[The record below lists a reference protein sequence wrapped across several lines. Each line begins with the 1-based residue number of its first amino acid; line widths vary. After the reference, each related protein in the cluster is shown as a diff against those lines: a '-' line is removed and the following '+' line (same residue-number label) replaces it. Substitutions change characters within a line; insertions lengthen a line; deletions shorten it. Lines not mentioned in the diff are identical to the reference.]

1 MKITFYKANRIDGK
15 HELSV
20 NEIIKDFYETE
31 ESKWEMPFE
40 RLILNFMSLQYGSFE
55 PLTDKEWN
63 ALYQAKRNLTK
74 V

>member
-31 ESKWEMPFE
+31 QNKWEMPFE
-40 RLILNFMSLQYGSFE
+40 RLILNFMTDKYGSFDS
-55 PLTDKEWN
+55 LTEKEWG
-63 ALYQAKRNLTK
+63 AFT
-74 V
+74 

>member
-1 MKITFYKANRIDGK
+1 MKITFYKGNRIDDK

-20 NEIIKDFYETE
+20 NEIIKDFYKTE
-31 ESKWEMPFE
+31 QSKWEMPFE

-55 PLTDKEWN
+55 QLTDKEWN
-63 ALYQAKRNLTK
+63 ALYQAKRNRTK